1 MAFSRRNGQRF
12 TANVWPGFVDAMT
25 ALLLVLMFVLSIFM
39 IVQFMLSETITSQD
53 SELDQLSDEVRSL
66 AEALGLEQ
74 RRGFSLEEDV
84 DRLDTALREK
94 FSEASAQ
101 AALIATLTA
110 QTEDLTAQT
119 EAQAGQIAG
128 FEAQVAGL
136 LQQRTSLQDQI
147 AGVTSERDAAQDEG
161 AALSARLSEIE
172 AGLAR
177 EITEKEAA
185 QIALS
190 QARDEIDESAQA
202 ARLDAARRDALQ
214 ALVADLQAERAEL
227 QTQTAQQAEA
237 LGVAEQAKLV
247 DAAAAQALRERL
259 ENADAELTAMSLTL
273 EEKRREAEDTLTLL
287 AAANA
292 AREDLDAQLLAAV
305 EAGQQSQILANQ
317 SELTLDEARAQIED
331 LQAKVTALEAD
342 GDTQMSSLRAQ
353 MVAALAAQRAAEA
366 QAGEALSQAQ
376 QREILLAT
384 ANRELSQEKA
394 TSAEAQRQVEALNQQ
409 IAALR
414 SQLGSLQGLL
424 DVAEAKDEDADVEI
438 QALGSRLNAALAQV
452 VAEQRRVAAEQTKLA
467 EERQARLELEAAERA
482 RLEAEQARLAAE
494 ANELQNYRSEFFG
507 QIRALLGDQDG
518 VRIEGD
524 RFVFA
529 SEVLF
534 QPASATLSEAGRAEV
549 ANVASILARVAQDI
563 PDTLDWVIRVDGH
576 TDSTPLS
583 GTGRFRDNWELSQAR
598 ALSVVRYMSE
608 NLGIPPTRL
617 AANGF
622 GEFQPIAQGDSPEAL
637 AQNRRIEMKLT
648 ER

>member
-1 MAFSRRNGQRF
+1 MALSRRNGGRF
-12 TANVWPGFVDAMT
+12 EANIWPGFVDAMT

-227 QTQTAQQAEA
+227 QIQTAQQAEA
-237 LGVAEQAKLV
+237 LSTAEQAKLV

-394 TSAEAQRQVEALNQQ
+394 TSAEAQRRVEALNQQ

>member
-1 MAFSRRNGQRF
+1 MALSRRNGGRF
-12 TANVWPGFVDAMT
+12 EANIWPGFVDAMT

-227 QTQTAQQAEA
+227 QIQTAQQAEA
-237 LGVAEQAKLV
+237 LSAAEQTKLV

-394 TSAEAQRQVEALNQQ
+394 TSAEAQRRVEALNQQ

>member
-1 MAFSRRNGQRF
+1 MALSRRNGGRF
-12 TANVWPGFVDAMT
+12 EANIWPGFVDAMT

-292 AREDLDAQLLAAV
+292 AREDLDTQLLAAL

-394 TSAEAQRQVEALNQQ
+394 TSAEAQRRVEALNQQ

>member
-1 MAFSRRNGQRF
+1 
-12 TANVWPGFVDAMT
+12 
-25 ALLLVLMFVLSIFM
+25 
-39 IVQFMLSETITSQD
+39 
-53 SELDQLSDEVRSL
+53 
-66 AEALGLEQ
+66 
-74 RRGFSLEEDV
+74 
-84 DRLDTALREK
+84 
-94 FSEASAQ
+94 
-101 AALIATLTA
+101 
-110 QTEDLTAQT
+110 
-119 EAQAGQIAG
+119 
-128 FEAQVAGL
+128 
-136 LQQRTSLQDQI
+136 
-147 AGVTSERDAAQDEG
+147 
-161 AALSARLSEIE
+161 
-172 AGLAR
+172 
-177 EITEKEAA
+177 
-185 QIALS
+185 
-190 QARDEIDESAQA
+190 
-202 ARLDAARRDALQ
+202 
-214 ALVADLQAERAEL
+214 
-227 QTQTAQQAEA
+227 
-237 LGVAEQAKLV
+237 
-247 DAAAAQALRERL
+247 
-259 ENADAELTAMSLTL
+259 
-273 EEKRREAEDTLTLL
+273 
-287 AAANA
+287 
-292 AREDLDAQLLAAV
+292 
-305 EAGQQSQILANQ
+305 
-317 SELTLDEARAQIED
+317 
-331 LQAKVTALEAD
+331 
-342 GDTQMSSLRAQ
+342 MSSLRAQ

-394 TSAEAQRQVEALNQQ
+394 TSAEAQRRVEALNQQ

>member
-1 MAFSRRNGQRF
+1 MALSRRNGGRF
-12 TANVWPGFVDAMT
+12 EANIWPGFVDAMT

-394 TSAEAQRQVEALNQQ
+394 TSAEAQRRVEALNQQ

>member
-1 MAFSRRNGQRF
+1 MALSRRNGGRF
-12 TANVWPGFVDAMT
+12 EANIWPGFVDAMT

-177 EITEKEAA
+177 EISAKEAA

-237 LGVAEQAKLV
+237 LSTAEQAKLV

-394 TSAEAQRQVEALNQQ
+394 TSAEAQRRVEALNQQ